1 MWTIITNWSNGT
13 FETII
18 TQPTKKQNLV
28 DLCQLLCRIWCQK
41 YQNDWFEFGRQDKIN
56 ADSEKNVWFEVC
68 KSQRVVC
75 FELKQIRIEC
85 GEFSSGSRLSL
96 CYFLCKTERLSQ
108 KDENTKKIL
117 RFKDIQRNS
126 VKRAKN
132 MKTWDCA
139 RPITYIKIVQV
150 ELIGKCNLLKWREK
164 FQRHLTNMQ
173 KGKSSFISPEYLCK
187 LWYHYH

>member
-68 KSQRVVC
+68 KSQRVEC
-75 FELKQIRIEC
+75 FELKQIRIEWRAV
-85 GEFSSGSRLSL
+85 SSALAAGSVFVIFFETLQNR
-96 CYFLCKTERLSQ
+96 KIVTERWKYQ
-108 KDENTKKIL
+108 ENTS
-117 RFKDIQRNS
+117 IQRHTT
-126 VKRAKN
+126 K
-132 MKTWDCA
+132 
-139 RPITYIKIVQV
+139 
-150 ELIGKCNLLKWREK
+150 
-164 FQRHLTNMQ
+164 
-173 KGKSSFISPEYLCK
+173 
-187 LWYHYH
+187 